1 MSRAGLVAV
10 AVLSA
15 AILAYE
21 VLLMRLFSIIWWH
34 HFAYMIISVALLGF
48 GASGT
53 ALAFARERLLPRF
66 ADWFAAG
73 AALFGLTAVLCFAVA
88 MRLPFNALAIL
99 WEPEQL
105 LWLGLAY
112 ALLVL
117 PFFFGGGAI
126 GLAFSRAPDQ
136 IGRTYAYD
144 LVGAGLGALGIVTLL
159 LVLPADAALRCVAS
173 LGLLSAALALAPFRG
188 RRTQV
193 ASLALTTAA
202 FLVPAWLPAG
212 LLSLHPHISEYKGLR
227 TALLVPDARVLQ
239 ERSHPLGLVSVVE
252 SPTVPF
258 RHAPGLSLNYLG
270 EPPPQIG
277 VFTDADSMTA
287 ITRFNGDLASL
298 EFLDHT
304 TSALPYH
311 LLRAPKVLVLGA
323 GGGEQVLL
331 ALFHQARKVD
341 AVELH
346 PHVAGLV
353 AGDHADFAGGLYA
366 RPDVDVHI
374 REARS
379 FAQSTGDRFDLIQ
392 APVLGSPGGAGA
404 TQGLHEN
411 HTLTVEGLRD
421 FLNILEPDGIL
432 SVTLWL
438 KLPPR
443 DAPKLLATV
452 ITALEQLGVREP
464 GEHIALIRSWKTMT
478 LIAKKTPLTDEET
491 ARVRAF
497 ADERSFDVSYLPGIA
512 AAEANRYNILEGEP
526 FHAAAMAL
534 LGPDRQDFIERYKFA
549 IAAAADDRPYFF
561 DFFKWRSLPELFA
574 LRTQGAASMLDMG
587 YLMLFSTLA
596 QAVVLSIVL
605 ILAPLV
611 LRRRH
616 FGGTAPKARVMAY
629 FLALGLGFLLLEI
642 AFIQRFSLFLGH
654 PLYSVAVM
662 LTGFLVFAGAGSA
675 LSPATMQAF
684 ARRSER
690 SWAALGPLPAIA
702 AGIAALAVVYILVLP
717 PIFDALIELPD
728 PAKIA
733 ISLALVAPLAC
744 LMGMPFPIG
753 IAHLARDD
761 QDLVPWAWAING
773 CASVVAAVLATL
785 LAMHFGF
792 TAVVLLA
799 AAVYLAAPAAMAGVA
814 AASPESRTALVS
826 GSGP

>member
-1 MSRAGLVAV
+1 VSRAGLVAV

-53 ALAFARERLLPRF
+53 ALALARERLMPRF
-66 ADWFAAG
+66 AAWFAAG
-73 AALFGLTAVLCFAVA
+73 AALFGVTAVLCFAVS

-99 WEPEQL
+99 WEPEQF

-173 LGLLSAALALAPFRG
+173 LGFLSAALALAPFRG

-193 ASLALTTAA
+193 ASVALTTAA
-202 FLVPAWLPAG
+202 LLVLACLPTG
-212 LLSLHPHISEYKGLR
+212 LLSLHPQISEYKGLR
-227 TALLVPDARVLQ
+227 TALLVPDARVVQ

-258 RHAPGLSLNYLG
+258 RHAPGMSLNYIG
-270 EPPPQIG
+270 EPPAQIG

-311 LLRAPKVLVLGA
+311 LLREPEVLVLGA

-353 AGDHADFAGGLYA
+353 AGDYADFAGGLYA

-392 APVLGSPGGAGA
+392 APVLGSPGAGA

-411 HTLTVEGLRD
+411 YTLTVEGLRD
-421 FLNILEPDGIL
+421 FLNIMEPDGIL

-497 ADERSFDVSYLPGIA
+497 ADVRSFDVSYLPGIA

-526 FHAAAMAL
+526 FHNAAMAL
-534 LGPDRQDFIERYKFA
+534 LGPGRQDFIEHYKFA
-549 IAAAADDRPYFF
+549 IAAATDDRPYFF
-561 DFFKWRSLPELFA
+561 DFFRWRSLPELFA

-596 QAVVLSIVL
+596 QAVVLSILL

-616 FGGTAPKARVMAY
+616 FGSTAPKARVMAY

-675 LSPATMQAF
+675 LSSATMHAF
-684 ARRSER
+684 ARSSER
-690 SWAALGPLPAIA
+690 SWTALGPLPAIA

-753 IAHLARDD
+753 IAHLARDN

-792 TAVVLLA
+792 TGVVLLA
-799 AAVYLAAPAAMAGVA
+799 AAIYLAAPAALAGVGIFL
-814 AASPESRTALVS
+814 PEPRTATASDS
-826 GSGP
+826 GR